1 VLVVVLAVGSE
12 ASFGLGQGLG
22 VECFVAIEEHD
33 KGCFASMSICK
44 HCHSY
49 SHSAITSWNLIWE
62 SKGASVEDNGGVGL
76 KIALCPLKALVG
88 CRLDGDKYHSLLL
101 LLLLLLATAARGVAA
116 ASNESGKKFPVGI
129 SCRLRIVKKVT
140 VLVH

>member
-22 VECFVAIEEHD
+22 VECFLAIEEHD

-101 LLLLLLATAARGVAA
+101 LSATAAWGVAA
-116 ASNESGKKFPVGI
+116 ASNEPGKKFPVSI
-129 SCRLRIVKKVT
+129 SCRLRVVKKVA